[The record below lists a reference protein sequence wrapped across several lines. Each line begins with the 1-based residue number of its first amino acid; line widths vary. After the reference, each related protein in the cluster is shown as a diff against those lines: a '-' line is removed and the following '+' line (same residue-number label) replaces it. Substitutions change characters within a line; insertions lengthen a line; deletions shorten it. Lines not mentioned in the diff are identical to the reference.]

1 MTHEEYW
8 KSRIDNVFDSNYHKN
23 ELKKMYI
30 KAYAENEKQILKLY
44 DELKKKGRLTT
55 TQLYRIDR
63 FMSLR
68 KALAKQAE
76 QVNSELNERMTQD
89 LTNAYRETFGEC
101 VRELGLDM
109 TWSMQNEKMLNKVL
123 NTKWAGS
130 NYSKRI
136 WNNSQQLPKDVEAAV
151 VDCLTRGTS
160 KDVYV
165 KAIKNKYNVGFS
177 KADRLVR
184 TELSH
189 TINEGQRDIYKSYGF
204 KKVKWYAAEDER
216 MCKLCG
222 SMHEKIYDI
231 DDVPSVAHA
240 NCRCTFSPVA
250 ESLETGGKSVK
261 TVDNSAKSDIIDN
274 VNQKQGEQGVHYIG
288 KIDRNIYKCVT
299 EDIRTDEV
307 IISDTQI
314 QHIKDRHPNDYEN
327 YFKYAETIIANPDYI
342 LEANKPNTAF
352 ILKHIEDDNKS
363 FEMILRL
370 QTSNDINDYK
380 NSVITFLKVEE
391 KRYNRYLRTKKI
403 LYKSE

>member
-44 DELKKKGRLTT
+44 DELKKKGKLTT
-55 TQLYRIDR
+55 TQLYRTDR

-89 LTNAYRETFGEC
+89 LTNAYQETFGEC

-250 ESLETGGKSVK
+250 ESLETGGKSAK
-261 TVDNSAKSDIIDN
+261 TVDNSAKSDIIKVDRVMTGHSGAPKKAEPN
-274 VNQKQGEQGVHYIG
+274 SIIDHKTNG
-288 KIDRNIYKCVT
+288 K
-299 EDIRTDEV
+299 TDVRAFYSEKGLK
-307 IISDTQI
+307 
-314 QHIKDRHPNDYEN
+314 IKDINTNSHGNPKRHPYGKNGEHAHDYEW
-327 YFKYAETIIANPDYI
+327 
-342 LEANKPNTAF
+342 
-352 ILKHIEDDNKS
+352 DNKNRLKNRTTR
-363 FEMILRL
+363 ELTEKERKENADIL
-370 QTSNDINDYK
+370 
-380 NSVITFLKVEE
+380 
-391 KRYNRYLRTKKI
+391 
-403 LYKSE
+403 

>member
-44 DELKKKGRLTT
+44 DELKKKGKLTT

-250 ESLETGGKSVK
+250 ESLETGGKSTK
-261 TVDNSAKSDIIDN
+261 TVDNSAKSDIMELPNIDKAVIPTEKFTKYALNPEKDVNKARAFKEALGYDLNNANELIKNITDNLSQFNAIEKPDNGYGKRYEVIMTLTGANKKKAN
-274 VNQKQGEQGVHYIG
+274 VKTSWIVEADTG
-288 KIDRNIYKCVT
+288 KI
-299 EDIRTDEV
+299 
-307 IISDTQI
+307 
-314 QHIKDRHPNDYEN
+314 
-327 YFKYAETIIANPDYI
+327 
-342 LEANKPNTAF
+342 
-352 ILKHIEDDNKS
+352 
-363 FEMILRL
+363 RL
-370 QTSNDINDYK
+370 TSAY
-380 NSVITFLKVEE
+380 V
-391 KRYNRYLRTKKI
+391 TKK
-403 LYKSE
+403 KFKE